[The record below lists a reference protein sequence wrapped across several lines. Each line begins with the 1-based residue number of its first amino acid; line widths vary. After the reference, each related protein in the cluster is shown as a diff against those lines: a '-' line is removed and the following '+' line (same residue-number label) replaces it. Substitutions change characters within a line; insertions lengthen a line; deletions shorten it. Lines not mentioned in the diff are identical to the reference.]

1 MGERAPHLVAR
12 EGVANHDADWSK
24 QMFGMVVVFL
34 IGTFL
39 YFYAVIGGPPG
50 LVAAL
55 SEAPLGGIA
64 SLFILPG
71 MFIVVITGVVL
82 PIMVERNFVDFRER
96 RYITYAYDPTQKTP
110 PSDLPAPA
118 VSVLRGRE
126 VTDRTLGAIVVE
138 MYQRGVLRVRP
149 AARTVGDSPSPD
161 NEYDFRLF
169 VEGQP
174 RYEWERALCD
184 AMQGKEVT
192 HEWIKEAL
200 TSRRSVIGKQLGRL
214 LKERG
219 LFNSNPMTGIPWL
232 WCIRFT
238 GIALIVCGLVA
249 SFAGAVAADWPP
261 VDIAGLFLFS
271 SMMALFYALILLRD
285 RRRMKLADK
294 SKPNS
299 AGHDEIMQ
307 WLAFRTTMW
316 EQDAPTGEDRD
327 RSYPY
332 LSYAFALGVDKPWM
346 YSRAT
351 GARPPDMGMASPA
364 VNRPEGDFR
373 LFRPADTF
381 FFAWIASDY
390 VGSSMAQGSDFS
402 GSGGSDF
409 DIDFDI

>member
-1 MGERAPHLVAR
+1 
-12 EGVANHDADWSK
+12 
-24 QMFGMVVVFL
+24 
-34 IGTFL
+34 
-39 YFYAVIGGPPG
+39 
-50 LVAAL
+50 
-55 SEAPLGGIA
+55 
-64 SLFILPG
+64 
-71 MFIVVITGVVL
+71 
-82 PIMVERNFVDFRER
+82 MVERNFVDFKER
-96 RYITYAYDPTQKTP
+96 RYITYAYDPRQKTP

-149 AARTVGDSPSPD
+149 AARTVGGSPSPD
-161 NEYDFRLF
+161 NEYDFRLI

-184 AMQGKEVT
+184 AMQGEEVP

-238 GIALIVCGLVA
+238 GTALIACGLAA
-249 SFAGAVAADWPP
+249 SLAGAVAADWPTT
-261 VDIAGLFLFS
+261 DIAFLFLFS
-271 SMMALFYALILLRD
+271 SIMALFYALILLGD

-316 EQDAPTGEDRD
+316 ERDAPTGEDRD
-327 RSYPY
+327 RPYPY
-332 LSYAFALGVDKPWM
+332 LSYAFALGVDKQWM

-351 GARPPDMGMASPA
+351 GARPPDVGMASPA